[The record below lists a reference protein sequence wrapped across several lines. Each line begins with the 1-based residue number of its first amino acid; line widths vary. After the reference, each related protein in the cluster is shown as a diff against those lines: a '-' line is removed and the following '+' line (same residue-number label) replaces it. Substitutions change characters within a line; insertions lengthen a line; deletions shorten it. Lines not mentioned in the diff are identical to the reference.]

1 MIELLCL
8 ISNDNEDKTIKPL
21 YDKFNMPFNLT
32 TYGEGTASS
41 TTLEYFGLEDIK
53 KYVYFSLIYEK
64 DKKEILKSIRDN
76 LDLDNPGYGICFTI
90 PLSGSTKYIL
100 DKLKMEDNKMKKDD
114 KMENKNENKKMHHLI
129 VTIVSEGFSEK
140 VMKSAKKAGAFG
152 GTLINGRSIY
162 QTNSKRQFLGFSI
175 EPEKDVILIVT
186 EENKTNNI
194 MKAIVKDTGLKT
206 EGGGI
211 IFSLPITDAIGLY
224 EEKDE

>member
-41 TTLEYFGLEDIK
+41 STLEYFGLEDIK
-53 KYVYFSLIYEK
+53 KYIYFSLIYEN
-64 DKKEILKSIRDN
+64 DKKEILKSIKDN
-76 LDLDNPGYGICFTI
+76 LELDKPGYGICFTI

-100 DKLKMEDNKMKKDD
+100 DKLRTEDNEMKEDNKK
-114 KMENKNENKKMHHLI
+114 KKMHHLI

-140 VMKSAKKAGAFG
+140 VMNSAKKAGAFG

-186 EENKTNNI
+186 ENGKTNNI
-194 MKAIVKDTGLKT
+194 MDAIVKDTGLKT

-224 EEKDE
+224 EEKDD

>member
-8 ISNDNEDKTIKPL
+8 ISNDNEDRTIKPL

-41 TTLEYFGLEDIK
+41 STLEYFGLEDIK
-53 KYVYFSLIYEK
+53 KYIYFSLIYEK
-64 DKKEILKSIRDN
+64 DKKEILKSIKEN
-76 LDLDNPGYGICFTI
+76 LELDKPGYGICFTI

-100 DKLKMEDNKMKKDD
+100 DKLKTEDNEMKKD
-114 KMENKNENKKMHHLI
+114 NKNESKKMHHLI

-140 VMKSAKKAGAFG
+140 AMDSAKKAGAFG

-175 EPEKDVILIVT
+175 EPEKDVILIVA
-186 EENKTNNI
+186 EENKTSNI
-194 MKAIVKDTGLKT
+194 MDAIVKDTGLKT

-224 EEKDE
+224 EENDD

>member
-8 ISNDNEDKTIKPL
+8 ISNDNEDRTIKPL

-41 TTLEYFGLEDIK
+41 STLEYFGLEDIK
-53 KYVYFSLIYEK
+53 KYIYFSLIYEK
-64 DKKEILKSIRDN
+64 DKKEILKSIKEN
-76 LDLDNPGYGICFTI
+76 LELDKPGYGICFTI

-100 DKLKMEDNKMKKDD
+100 DKLKTEDNEMKKD
-114 KMENKNENKKMHHLI
+114 NKNESKKMHHLI

-140 VMKSAKKAGAFG
+140 VMDSAKKAGAFG

-175 EPEKDVILIVT
+175 EPEKDVILIVA
-186 EENKTNNI
+186 EENKTSNI
-194 MKAIVKDTGLKT
+194 MDAIVKDTGLKT

-224 EEKDE
+224 EENDD

>member
-8 ISNDNEDKTIKPL
+8 ISNDNEDKSIKPL

-41 TTLEYFGLEDIK
+41 STLEYFGLEDIK
-53 KYVYFSLIYEK
+53 KYIYFSLIYEN
-64 DKKEILKSIRDN
+64 DKKEILKSIKDN
-76 LDLDNPGYGICFTI
+76 LELDKPGYGICFTF

-100 DKLKMEDNKMKKDD
+100 DKLRTEDNEMKEDNKK
-114 KMENKNENKKMHHLI
+114 KKMHHLI

-140 VMKSAKKAGAFG
+140 VMNSAKKAGAFG

-186 EENKTNNI
+186 ENGKTNNI
-194 MKAIVKDTGLKT
+194 MDAIVKDTGLKT

-211 IFSLPITDAIGLY
+211 IFSLPITEAIGLY
-224 EEKDE
+224 EEKDD

>member
-41 TTLEYFGLEDIK
+41 STLEYFGLEDIK
-53 KYVYFSLIYEK
+53 KYIYFSLIYEN
-64 DKKEILKSIRDN
+64 DKKEILKSIKDN
-76 LDLDNPGYGICFTI
+76 LELDKPGYGICFTI

-100 DKLKMEDNKMKKDD
+100 DKLRTEDNEMKEDNKK
-114 KMENKNENKKMHHLI
+114 KKMHHLI

-140 VMKSAKKAGAFG
+140 VMNSAKKAGAFG

-186 EENKTNNI
+186 EDGKTNNI
-194 MKAIVKDTGLKT
+194 MDAIVKDTGLKT

-211 IFSLPITDAIGLY
+211 IFSLPITEAIGLY
-224 EEKDE
+224 EEKDD

>member
-41 TTLEYFGLEDIK
+41 STLEYFGLEDIK
-53 KYVYFSLIYEK
+53 KYIYFSLIYEK
-64 DKKEILKSIRDN
+64 DKKEILKSIKDN
-76 LDLDNPGYGICFTI
+76 LELDKPGYGICFTI

-100 DKLKMEDNKMKKDD
+100 DKLRTEDNEMKEDNKKK
-114 KMENKNENKKMHHLI
+114 NKKMHHLI

-140 VMKSAKKAGAFG
+140 VMNSAKKAGAFG

-162 QTNSKRQFLGFSI
+162 QANSKRQFLGFSI

-186 EENKTNNI
+186 EDGKTNNI
-194 MKAIVKDTGLKT
+194 MDAIVKDTGLKT

-211 IFSLPITDAIGLY
+211 IFSLPITNAIGLY
-224 EEKDE
+224 EEKDD

>member
-1 MIELLCL
+1 
-8 ISNDNEDKTIKPL
+8 
-21 YDKFNMPFNLT
+21 
-32 TYGEGTASS
+32 
-41 TTLEYFGLEDIK
+41 
-53 KYVYFSLIYEK
+53 
-64 DKKEILKSIRDN
+64 
-76 LDLDNPGYGICFTI
+76 
-90 PLSGSTKYIL
+90 
-100 DKLKMEDNKMKKDD
+100 MKKDD

-194 MKAIVKDTGLKT
+194 MKAIVKETGLKT

>member
-41 TTLEYFGLEDIK
+41 STLEYFGLEDIK
-53 KYVYFSLIYEK
+53 KYIYFSLIYEN
-64 DKKEILKSIRDN
+64 DKKEILKSIKDN
-76 LDLDNPGYGICFTI
+76 LELDKPGYGICFTI

-100 DKLKMEDNKMKKDD
+100 DKLRTEDNEMKEDNKK
-114 KMENKNENKKMHHLI
+114 KKMHHLI

-140 VMKSAKKAGAFG
+140 VMNSAKKAGAFG

-186 EENKTNNI
+186 ENGKTNNI
-194 MKAIVKDTGLKT
+194 MDAIVKDTGLKT

-211 IFSLPITDAIGLY
+211 IFSLPITEAIGLY
-224 EEKDE
+224 EEKDD

>member
-41 TTLEYFGLEDIK
+41 STLEYFGLEDIK
-53 KYVYFSLIYEK
+53 KYIYFSLIYEK
-64 DKKEILKSIRDN
+64 DKKEILKSIKDN
-76 LDLDNPGYGICFTI
+76 LELDKPGYGICFTI

-100 DKLKMEDNKMKKDD
+100 DKLRTEDNEMKEDNKK
-114 KMENKNENKKMHHLI
+114 KKMHHLI

-140 VMKSAKKAGAFG
+140 VMNSAKKAGAFG

-186 EENKTNNI
+186 EDGKTNNI
-194 MKAIVKDTGLKT
+194 MDAIVKDTGLKT

-211 IFSLPITDAIGLY
+211 IFSLPITEAIGLY
-224 EEKDE
+224 EEKDD